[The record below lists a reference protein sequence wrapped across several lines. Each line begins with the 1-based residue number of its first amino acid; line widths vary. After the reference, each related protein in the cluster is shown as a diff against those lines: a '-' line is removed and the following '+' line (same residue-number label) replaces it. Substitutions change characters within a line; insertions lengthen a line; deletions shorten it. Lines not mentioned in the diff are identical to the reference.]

1 MNERPYDERLDA
13 LGHAI
18 WDRVVRIESFH
29 VAMRHGTSMLRAD
42 AEQMVKT
49 EEQALWG
56 DLQTL
61 FRGGVFPEDL
71 PKMVYDPSTD
81 SWSEA

>member
-1 MNERPYDERLDA
+1 MTRDERLTV

-18 WDRVVRIESFH
+18 WRHVLNIEAYHHASRCGTGIVR
-29 VAMRHGTSMLRAD
+29 
-42 AEQMVKT
+42 AEMPPLIKE

-61 FRGGVFPEDL
+61 FRGGVFPED
-71 PKMVYDPSTD
+71 MGDEETN
-81 SWSEA
+81 